1 MQPET
6 ARPTS
11 GQIGEQ
17 MKDANCGY
25 CMRGELLDKFGIF
38 ICDLKVSSLILF
50 KEQSHPGRCIVAY
63 KDHVSE
69 IVDISEEERRLFFE
83 DVAPAATAIH
93 AAFHPDKLNYGAY
106 GDTGCHLHMHLCPKY
121 KDGFEWGGT
130 FEMNPGKTFLTD
142 AEYQEMIDKI
152 KANL

>member
-1 MQPET
+1 
-6 ARPTS
+6 
-11 GQIGEQ
+11 

-69 IVDISEEERRLFFE
+69 IVDISEEERRLFLRMWLMQ
-83 DVAPAATAIH
+83 P
-93 AAFHPDKLNYGAY
+93 KLFMQHSIPIN
-106 GDTGCHLHMHLCPKY
+106 
-121 KDGFEWGGT
+121 
-130 FEMNPGKTFLTD
+130 
-142 AEYQEMIDKI
+142 
-152 KANL
+152 

>member
-1 MQPET
+1 
-6 ARPTS
+6 
-11 GQIGEQ
+11 

-83 DVAPAATAIH
+83 DVAHAAKAIH
-93 AAFHPDKLNYGAY
+93 TAG
-106 GDTGCHLHMHLCPKY
+106 TGQRCSFPATWLPSCISHLQNRL
-121 KDGFEWGGT
+121 
-130 FEMNPGKTFLTD
+130 
-142 AEYQEMIDKI
+142 
-152 KANL
+152 